1 MTSSTSQQVA
11 RTTRDIASKCV
22 PILLHSSQPHT
33 RPLYLGFRHNIPAQ
47 GIYNRLLLVPIVG
60 SACFQR
66 HQLAAVFNASFS
78 VFQVTYEI
86 SHITRMGEEGV
97 FCDAMPTY
105 P

>member
-1 MTSSTSQQVA
+1 MATQQQSVLHVLQLIPVYISFYTPSQGV
-11 RTTRDIASKCV
+11 
-22 PILLHSSQPHT
+22 
-33 RPLYLGFRHNIPAQ
+33 
-47 GIYNRLLLVPIVG
+47 YNRLLLVPIVG
-60 SACFQR
+60 GTCFQH

-86 SHITRMGEEGV
+86 LHINRMVEEGV